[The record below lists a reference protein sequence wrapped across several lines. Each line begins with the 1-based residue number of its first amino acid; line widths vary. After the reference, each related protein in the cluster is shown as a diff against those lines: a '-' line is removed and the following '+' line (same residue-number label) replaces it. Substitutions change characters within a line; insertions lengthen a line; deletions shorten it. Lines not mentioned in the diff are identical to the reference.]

1 MSIATDISLDAGS
14 RLGMVGAFAHLG
26 VQRAMAD
33 IKREQR
39 RETNAVADVAARL
52 REARLGQVAAL
63 RRAAAAEARAA
74 EAEEE
79 AAGAKR
85 EIRLLREALR
95 AERSLTAGLKE
106 ICGVA

>member
-1 MSIATDISLDAGS
+1 MGIATDLSLDAGS
-14 RLGMVGAFAHLG
+14 RIGMVGVGLHMG
-26 VQRAMAD
+26 IQRAMAD
-33 IKREQR
+33 LKREQR
-39 RETNAVADVAARL
+39 RETNAVADVASRL

-74 EAEEE
+74 QAEQE
-79 AAGAKR
+79 AAGAQR

>member
-1 MSIATDISLDAGS
+1 MGLATDLSLDAGS
-14 RLGMVGAFAHLG
+14 RIGLVGASFHVG
-26 VQRAMAD
+26 IQRGMSD
-33 IKREQR
+33 IRREQR
-39 RETNAVADVAARL
+39 RKVSAVEDVAIRL

-63 RRAAAAEARAA
+63 RRAAAAEARAVQ
-74 EAEEE
+74 AEEE
-79 AAGAKR
+79 ARGAQA

>member
-1 MSIATDISLDAGS
+1 MGIATDISLDAGS
-14 RLGMVGAFAHLG
+14 RIGLVGAGLHMG
-26 VQRAMAD
+26 IQRAMSD
-33 IKREQR
+33 IRREQR

-63 RRAAAAEARAA
+63 RRAAAAEARADR
-74 EAEEE
+74 AEEE
-79 AAGAKR
+79 AAGAQA

>member
-1 MSIATDISLDAGS
+1 MGLATDLSLDSAS
-14 RLGMVGAFAHLG
+14 RIGLVGAGLHVG
-26 VQRAMAD
+26 IQRAMGD
-33 IKREQR
+33 LRREQR
-39 RETNAVADVAARL
+39 REANAVADVAARL

-74 EAEEE
+74 QAEEE
-79 AAGAKR
+79 ARGAQA